1 MCGIVGYIGN
11 KQVVPILLDGLQ
23 KLEYRGYDSAGIAV
37 LLDGKIE
44 RRRIEGKI
52 AGLKE
57 KMAKEPINGFMGIG
71 HTRWATHGRPTEEN
85 AHPHIDC
92 KNEIVLV
99 HNGIIEN
106 YFTLRQELIELGHK
120 FVSDTD
126 TEVLAHLIEENN
138 KSGNFLE
145 AVVKSLKEAEGS
157 YALAIVLDKT
167 PDKLYAARLGSP
179 LVIGIGEGE
188 YYIASDVLAI
198 LNYTK
203 KVIFLEDGEIAEV
216 SKEGF
221 HIYTIADLSRV
232 NKKAQ
237 LITWDPITAEKSG
250 YRHFMLKE
258 IYEQPRVIEE
268 NIKGRLSKDKEEVY
282 LDFPD
287 LPDKEL
293 EGIKKVLIIACG
305 TSYHA
310 GLVGKFILEK
320 ILRISVEVDIGSEFR
335 YRDPIID
342 KNTLLI
348 AISQS
353 GETADTIAAVKE
365 AQKSNAKIISI
376 CNVLD
381 SSITRLSHGV
391 IYTHAGPEVGVASTK
406 AFTAQLTALY
416 LLALYLGKL
425 RKSISKIELIELIDE
440 LLKLPKK
447 VEAILEN
454 DKDIIKCSKTY
465 FKYKNFLYLGR
476 GINYPIALEGALK
489 LKEISYLHAEGYPA
503 GEMKHGPIALIDENM
518 PIVAIVPHGQV
529 YDKMVSN
536 LREVQARQ
544 GVIVAVG
551 YKNDEIVKEMSDYFF
566 TIPETIDFLTPILT
580 IIPLQ
585 LLAYHVALKLGVD
598 IDQPRNL
605 AKSVTV
611 E

>member
-1 MCGIVGYIGN
+1 MCGIVGYVGN
-11 KQVVPILLDGLQ
+11 KQVVPVLLDGLQ

-37 LLDGKIE
+37 LLDDKIE

-57 KMAKEPINGFMGIG
+57 KMSKEPINGFMGIG

-106 YFTLRQELIELGHK
+106 YFNLRQELKGIGHK

-145 AVVKSLKEAEGS
+145 AVVKSLKETEGS
-157 YALAIVLDKT
+157 YALAIFSART

-188 YYIASDVLAI
+188 YYVASDVLAV

-203 KVIFLEDGEIAEV
+203 NVIFLEDGEIAEI

-221 HIYTIADLSRV
+221 HIKTIDGLESV
-232 NKKAQ
+232 SKKAQ

-268 NIKGRLSKDKEEVY
+268 NIKGRLSKDKEEIY
-282 LDFPD
+282 LDFPG
-287 LPDKEL
+287 LPCKEL
-293 EGIKKVLIIACG
+293 EGIKKIIIVACG

-342 KNTLLI
+342 KETLLV

-365 AQKSNAKIISI
+365 AQKSGAKIISI

-416 LLALYLGKL
+416 ILALYLGKL
-425 RKSISKIELIELIDE
+425 RKSISKIELLEIIDE

-447 VEAILEN
+447 VETILK
-454 DKDIIKCSKTY
+454 KDNEIIKCSKTY

-536 LREVQARQ
+536 LMEVQARQ

-551 YKNDEIVKEMSDYFF
+551 YQKDERVQKMADCFF

-585 LLAYHVALKLGVD
+585 LLAYHVAARLGVD

>member
-1 MCGIVGYIGN
+1 MCGIIGYIGN
-11 KQVVPILLDGLQ
+11 KQVIPILLDGLQ
-23 KLEYRGYDSAGIAV
+23 KLEYRGYDSAGVAV
-37 LLDGKIE
+37 FPKGKIE
-44 RRRIEGKI
+44 RHRIEGKI
-52 AGLKE
+52 SGLKE
-57 KMAKEPINGFMGIG
+57 KLAKETIDSFIGIG

-106 YFTLRQELIELGHK
+106 YFNLKQELKELGHK

-138 KSGNFLE
+138 GDDLLK
-145 AVVKSLKEAEGS
+145 AIVMSLKEVEGS
-157 YALAIVLDKT
+157 YALAILSAKV

-179 LVIGIGEGE
+179 LVIGIGDGE
-188 YYIASDVLAI
+188 YFIASDVLAV
-198 LNYTK
+198 LSWTK
-203 KVIFLEDGEIAEV
+203 RVVFLDDGEVAEI
-216 SKEGF
+216 SKNGF
-221 HIYTIADLSRV
+221 QIYNIADLEPLS
-232 NKKAQ
+232 KKIQ

-268 NIKGRLSKDKEEVY
+268 NIKGRLSKDKEEIY
-282 LDFPD
+282 LDFPNLSVD
-287 LPDKEL
+287 GLKEI
-293 EGIKKVLIIACG
+293 GKISIVACG

-310 GLVGKFILEK
+310 GLIGKFILEK
-320 ILRISVEVDIGSEFR
+320 VLRIPVEVDIGSEFR
-335 YRDPIID
+335 YRDPIIN
-342 KNTLLI
+342 KKTLLV

-365 AQKSNAKIISI
+365 AKKSSAMIISI
-376 CNVLD
+376 CNVFD
-381 SSITRLSHGV
+381 SSIARLSDGV
-391 IYTHAGPEVGVASTK
+391 IYTHAGPEIGVASTK
-406 AFTAQLTALY
+406 AFTAQLTAQY
-416 LLALYLGKL
+416 LLALYLAKL
-425 RKSISKIELIELIDE
+425 RSSISKIELVEIIDE

-447 VEAILEN
+447 VETVLDNTSEIVR
-454 DKDIIKCSKTY
+454 CSKSY

-503 GEMKHGPIALIDENM
+503 GEMKHGPIALVDENM

-529 YDKMVSN
+529 YEKMVSN
-536 LREVQARQ
+536 LREAQARQ

-551 YKNDEIVKEMSDYFF
+551 YKNDKVVQEMADYFF
-566 TIPETIDFLTPILT
+566 TIPETMEFLTPILT
-580 IIPLQ
+580 VIPLQ
-585 LLAYHVALKLGVD
+585 LLAYHIAACLGVD

>member
-1 MCGIVGYIGN
+1 MCGIIGYIGN
-11 KQVVPILLDGLQ
+11 KQVVPILLDSLQ
-23 KLEYRGYDSAGIAV
+23 RLEYRGYDSAGVAV
-37 LLDGKIE
+37 FLDGKIE

-52 AGLKE
+52 AGLRE
-57 KMAKEPINGFMGIG
+57 KLAKETIDSFTGIG

-106 YFTLRQELIELGHK
+106 YFNLKQELKELGHK

-126 TEVLAHLIEENN
+126 TEVLAHLIEENAGEN
-138 KSGNFLE
+138 LLKSI
-145 AVVKSLKEAEGS
+145 VKSLKEVEGS
-157 YALAIVLDKT
+157 YALAILSSKT
-167 PDKLYAARLGSP
+167 PDKLYAARSGSP
-179 LVIGIGEGE
+179 LIIGIGEGE
-188 YYIASDVLAI
+188 YFIASDVLAV

-203 KVIFLEDGEIAEV
+203 KVIFLEDGEIAEI
-216 SKEGF
+216 SRAGF
-221 HIYTIADLSRV
+221 QIYNISDLEPL
-232 NKKAQ
+232 NKKVQ

-268 NIKGRLSKDKEEVY
+268 NIKGRLSKDKEEIY

-287 LPDKEL
+287 ISREEL
-293 EGIKKVLIIACG
+293 ERIEKILIVACG

-310 GLVGKFILEK
+310 GLIGKFILEK
-320 ILRISVEVDIGSEFR
+320 VLRIPVEVDIGSEFR
-335 YRDPIID
+335 YRDPIIN
-342 KNTLLI
+342 KNTLLV

-365 AQKSNAKIISI
+365 AKKSGAKIISI
-376 CNVLD
+376 CNVFD
-381 SSITRLSHGV
+381 SSITRLSDGV

-425 RKSISKIELIELIDE
+425 RKSVSKIELVEIIDE

-447 VEAILEN
+447 VETILDSSQE
-454 DKDIIKCSKTY
+454 IVRCCKTY
-465 FKYKNFLYLGR
+465 SKYKNFLYLGR

-518 PIVAIVPHGQV
+518 PIVAVVPHGQV
-529 YDKMVSN
+529 YEKMVSN
-536 LREVQARQ
+536 LREAQARQ
-544 GVIVAVG
+544 GVIIAVG
-551 YKNDEIVKEMSDYFF
+551 YKNDEIVKEMADYFF
-566 TIPETIDFLTPILT
+566 VIPETLDFLTPILT

-585 LLAYHVALKLGVD
+585 LLAYHIAARLGVD

>member
-1 MCGIVGYIGN
+1 MCGIIGYIGSR
-11 KQVVPILLDGLQ
+11 QVVPILLDGLQ
-23 KLEYRGYDSAGIAV
+23 RLEYRGYDSAGIAV
-37 LLDGKIE
+37 FLDGRIE

-52 AGLKE
+52 SGLKE
-57 KMAKEPINGFMGIG
+57 KLAKETIDSFIGIG

-106 YFTLRQELIELGHK
+106 YFNLKQELKELGHK
-120 FVSDTD
+120 FASDTD
-126 TEVLAHLIEENN
+126 TEVLAHLIEENAG
-138 KSGNFLE
+138 GNLLE
-145 AVVKSLKEAEGS
+145 SIVKSLREVEGS
-157 YALAIVLDKT
+157 YGLAVLSAKA
-167 PDKLYAARLGSP
+167 PDKLYAARSGSP
-179 LVIGIGEGE
+179 LVIGIGDGE
-188 YYIASDVLAI
+188 YFVASDVLAV
-198 LNYTK
+198 LNWTK
-203 KVIFLEDGEIAEV
+203 RIVFLDDGEVVEI
-216 SKEGF
+216 SRNGF
-221 HIYTIADLSRV
+221 QIYNIADLEPIS
-232 NKKAQ
+232 KKLQ

-268 NIKGRLSKDKEEVY
+268 NIKGRLSKDKEEIY
-282 LDFPD
+282 LDFPN
-287 LPDKEL
+287 LSEEKLKEV
-293 EGIKKVLIIACG
+293 EKVLIVACG

-320 ILRISVEVDIGSEFR
+320 VLRTPVEVDIGSEFR
-335 YRDPIID
+335 YRDPIIN
-342 KNTLLI
+342 KKTLLV

-365 AQKSNAKIISI
+365 AQKGNAKIISI

-381 SSITRLSHGV
+381 SSIARLSDGV
-391 IYTHAGPEVGVASTK
+391 IYTHAGPEIGVASTK
-406 AFTAQLTALY
+406 AFTAQLTAQYLLGLY
-416 LLALYLGKL
+416 LAKL
-425 RKSISKIELIELIDE
+425 RGSISKIELVEIIDE

-447 VEAILEN
+447 VETILDSSHE
-454 DKDIIKCSKTY
+454 IVRCSKSY

-529 YDKMVSN
+529 YEKMVSN
-536 LREVQARQ
+536 LREAQARQ

-551 YKNDEIVKEMSDYFF
+551 YKNDKIVQEMANYFF
-566 TIPETIDFLTPILT
+566 TIPETMEFLTPILT
-580 IIPLQ
+580 VIPLQ
-585 LLAYHVALKLGVD
+585 LLAYHIAACLGVD

>member
-1 MCGIVGYIGN
+1 MCGIIGYIGN
-11 KQVVPILLDGLQ
+11 RQAVPVLLDGLQ
-23 KLEYRGYDSAGIAV
+23 RLEYRGYDSAGVAV
-37 LLDGKIE
+37 FGRGKIE
-44 RRRIEGKI
+44 RHRIEGKI
-52 AGLKE
+52 SGLKE
-57 KMAKEPINGFMGIG
+57 KLAKETVDSLIGIG

-106 YFTLRQELIELGHK
+106 YFNLKQELKELGHK

-138 KSGNFLE
+138 GDDLLK
-145 AVVKSLKEAEGS
+145 AIVMSLKKVEGS
-157 YALAIVLDKT
+157 YALAILSAKS
-167 PDKLYAARLGSP
+167 PDKLYAARSGSP

-188 YYIASDVLAI
+188 YFIASDVLAV
-198 LNYTK
+198 LNWTK
-203 KVIFLEDGEIAEV
+203 RVVFLDDGEVAEI
-216 SKEGF
+216 SRNGF
-221 HIYTIADLSRV
+221 QIYNIADLEPLSKEV
-232 NKKAQ
+232 Q

-268 NIKGRLSKDKEEVY
+268 NIKGRLSKDKEEIY
-282 LDFPD
+282 LDFPN
-287 LPDKEL
+287 LSGKGLKEI
-293 EGIKKVLIIACG
+293 EKILIVACG

-320 ILRISVEVDIGSEFR
+320 VMRTPVEVDIGSEFR
-335 YRDPIID
+335 YRDPILN
-342 KNTLLI
+342 KKTLLV

-365 AQKSNAKIISI
+365 ARKSSAMIISI
-376 CNVLD
+376 CNVFD
-381 SSITRLSHGV
+381 SSIARLSDGV
-391 IYTHAGPEVGVASTK
+391 IYTHAGPEIGVASTK
-406 AFTAQLTALY
+406 AFTAQLTVQYLLGLY
-416 LLALYLGKL
+416 LAKL
-425 RKSISKIELIELIDE
+425 RSSISKIELVEIIDE

-447 VEAILEN
+447 VEAILDSSHEIVRCC
-454 DKDIIKCSKTY
+454 KSY

-518 PIVAIVPHGQV
+518 PIVAVVPHGQV
-529 YDKMVSN
+529 YEKMVSN
-536 LREVQARQ
+536 LREAQARQ

-551 YKNDEIVKEMSDYFF
+551 YKNDKVVQEMADYFF
-566 TIPETIDFLTPILT
+566 TIPETMEFLTPILT

-585 LLAYHVALKLGVD
+585 LLAYHIAACLGVD

>member
-1 MCGIVGYIGN
+1 MCGIIGYIGN

-23 KLEYRGYDSAGIAV
+23 RLEYRGYDSAGVAV
-37 LLDGKIE
+37 FSNGKIE

-57 KMAKEPINGFMGIG
+57 KLSKETIDGFAGIG

-92 KNEIVLV
+92 KNEMVLV

-106 YFTLRQELIELGHK
+106 YFTLKQELKELGHK

-126 TEVLAHLIEENN
+126 TEVLAHLIEENS
-138 KSGNFLE
+138 KSENLLE
-145 AVVKSLKEAEGS
+145 SIVKSLKEVEGS
-157 YALAIVLDKT
+157 YALAIFSFKT

-179 LVIGIGEGE
+179 LIIGVGEGE
-188 YYIASDVLAI
+188 YFIASDVLAI
-198 LNYTK
+198 LSYTK
-203 KVIFLEDGEIAEV
+203 KVIFLEDGEIAEI
-216 SKEGF
+216 SKKGLQ
-221 HIYTIADLSRV
+221 IYNIDSLERSD
-232 NKKAQ
+232 KKVQ
-237 LITWDPITAEKSG
+237 LILWDPITAEKSG

-268 NIKGRLSKDKEEVY
+268 NIKSRLSKDKEEIY
-282 LDFPD
+282 LD
-287 LPDKEL
+287 LPNLPGKDL
-293 EGIKKVLIIACG
+293 EGIKKIIIIACG

-320 ILRISVEVDIGSEFR
+320 ILRIPVEVDIGSEFR

-342 KNTLLI
+342 KNTMFV

-365 AQKSNAKIISI
+365 AQKSGAKIISI

-391 IYTHAGPEVGVASTK
+391 VYTHAGPEVGVASTK

-425 RKSISKIELIELIDE
+425 RSSISKIELIEVIDE

-447 VEAILEN
+447 VEVILNN

-476 GINYPIALEGALK
+476 GVNYPIALEGALK

-518 PIVAIVPHGQV
+518 PVVAVVPHGQV
-529 YDKMVSN
+529 YDKMISN

-544 GVIVAVG
+544 GIIAAVG
-551 YKNDEIVKEMSDYFF
+551 YKDDKIVKEMSDCFF
-566 TIPETIDFLTPILT
+566 TIPETIEILTPVLS

-585 LLAYHVALKLGVD
+585 LLAYHIALRLGVD